1 MTRTEKEQLVAEMTE
16 SFTDTG
22 AIIICD
28 YKGMTVSEIESV
40 RILARENQAEVKV
53 VKNTLASIALKN
65 AGQEEVSFV
74 DTNLV
79 IWGNDQISTCK
90 VADKAATDNK
100 ESFSIKT
107 GLLEGKVVDLE
118 TINAMAKLP
127 SRDELIG
134 MLLNVWNAPVQ
145 NFTIGLSALATK
157 KEEEEA

>member
-1 MTRTEKEQLVAEMTE
+1 MTKTEKVQLVSEMTE
-16 SFTDTG
+16 AFSDTA

-28 YKGMTVSEIESV
+28 YKGMTVSELEAV
-40 RILARENQAEVKV
+40 RILAHENDSEVKV

-65 AGQEEVSFV
+65 AGQEEVKFV

-90 VADKAATDNK
+90 VADKSATDNK
-100 ESFSIKT
+100 DTFIIKT
-107 GLLEGKVVDLE
+107 GLLEGKVVDLA

-157 KEEEEA
+157 KEEEA

>member
-1 MTRTEKEQLVAEMTE
+1 MTKTEKVELVAQMTE
-16 SFTDTG
+16 SFTDTA

-28 YKGMTVSEIESV
+28 YKGMSV
-40 RILARENQAEVKV
+40 EKLEEVRNLARENNSEVKV
-53 VKNTLASIALKN
+53 VKNTLAAIALKN
-65 AGQEEVSFV
+65 AGQEEVTFV

-90 VADKAATDNK
+90 VADKAADDNK
-100 ESFSIKT
+100 DFFAIKT
-107 GLLEGKVVDLE
+107 GLLEGKVVDLT

-134 MLLNVWNAPVQ
+134 MLLNVWNAPVR

-157 KEEEEA
+157 KEEEA